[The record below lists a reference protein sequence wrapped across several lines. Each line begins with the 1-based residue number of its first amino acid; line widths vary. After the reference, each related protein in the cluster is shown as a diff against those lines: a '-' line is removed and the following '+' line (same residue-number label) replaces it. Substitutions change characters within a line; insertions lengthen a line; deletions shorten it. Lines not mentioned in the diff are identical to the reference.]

1 MLLGY
6 EGNDKYRCYKKGET
20 KSEYKCAYEETNKVV
35 GLGETLNEYVIF
47 ILHANIRFYVIFHI

>member
-20 KSEYKCAYEETNKVV
+20 KSDYKCAYEKQ
-35 GLGETLNEYVIF
+35 
-47 ILHANIRFYVIFHI
+47 IRLWG